1 MVGTTSLTIGSLT
14 SFLMYAFYVG
24 ISFGGLSSFYSE
36 LNKSLGASTR
46 LWQIV
51 DRIPAI
57 PMTGREIFIEKIKI

>member
-46 LWQIV
+46 LWEIV

-57 PMTGREIFIEKIKI
+57 PMTGKLSYKKKRF